1 MSGLSPDDRPPMV
14 EAMSWVS
21 RVTTVTMEIVLPGL
35 LGGWLDRRWGT
46 KFLALVG
53 FGLGLVCGIQHLLV
67 MTRMQDPSVPPTGD
81 ETPPSDSTTDNREAE
96 NQ

>member
-1 MSGLSPDDRPPMV
+1 M
-14 EAMSWVS
+14 
-21 RVTTVTMEIVLPGL
+21 TVMMEIVLPGL

-67 MTRMQDPSVPPTGD
+67 MTRIQDPSVPPAGD
-81 ETPPSDSTTDNREAE
+81 ETARSDSTTDNTTDNREAE

>member
-35 LGGWLDRRWGT
+35 LGGWFDRRWGT

-81 ETPPSDSTTDNREAE
+81 ETPRSDSTTDNREAE